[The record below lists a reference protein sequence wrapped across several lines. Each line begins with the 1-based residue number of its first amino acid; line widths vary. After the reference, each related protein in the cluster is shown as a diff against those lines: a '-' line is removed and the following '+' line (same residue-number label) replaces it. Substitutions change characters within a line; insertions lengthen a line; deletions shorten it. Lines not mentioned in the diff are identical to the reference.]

1 MDGRPLPDRL
11 DLYWIP
17 LGAGDPLPIV
27 RWNGRLYEAVD
38 ARRHHR
44 QACALYHAALEVVAD
59 RTPFVIEM
67 APAWRGG
74 ARDRGAVA
82 EGPVGTRWLG
92 RSRYFRYEVRRWRD
106 GVIPDRDH
114 AVGGAQ
120 RLAADAPTSARVLS
134 LVDAFP
140 VATWG
145 RDEQQLGDMWNSNS
159 LVAWLLARAGID
171 MTSVR
176 PPTGG
181 RSPGWAA
188 GLAASS
194 R

>member
-1 MDGRPLPDRL
+1 MDERSSPASL

-44 QACALYHAALEVVAD
+44 QRCALYHAALEVVANEL
-59 RTPFVIEM
+59 RYVIEM

-74 ARDRGAVA
+74 THDRGAVVQ
-82 EGPVGTRWLG
+82 GSVGARWLG
-92 RSRYFRYEVRRWRD
+92 RSRYFRYEVRCWRD
-106 GVIPDRDH
+106 GAIPDRRH

-120 RLAADAPTSARVLS
+120 RLAVDFDTCDLVLR
-134 LVDAFP
+134 LVDSVPA
-140 VATWG
+140 ATWG
-145 RDEQQLGDMWNSNS
+145 RDEQQLGEMWNSNS
-159 LVAWLLARAGID
+159 LIAWLLARSGLD
-171 MTSVR
+171 MITIR
-176 PPTGG
+176 PPSGG
-181 RSPGWAA
+181 RAPGWAA